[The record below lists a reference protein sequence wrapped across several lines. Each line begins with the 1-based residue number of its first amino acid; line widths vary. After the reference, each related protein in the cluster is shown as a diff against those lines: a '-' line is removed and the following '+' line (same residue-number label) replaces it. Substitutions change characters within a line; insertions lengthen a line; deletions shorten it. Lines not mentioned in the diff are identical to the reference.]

1 MKSRESLEH
10 GAQCMQTLDA
20 TMLCLFILIMLMKKS
35 KLKKITGFRKF
46 RKNDFLNIL

>member
-1 MKSRESLEH
+1 MKSQEYLEH

-20 TMLCLFILIMLMKKS
+20 TMLYLFILIMLMEKH

-46 RKNDFLNIL
+46 RKNDF